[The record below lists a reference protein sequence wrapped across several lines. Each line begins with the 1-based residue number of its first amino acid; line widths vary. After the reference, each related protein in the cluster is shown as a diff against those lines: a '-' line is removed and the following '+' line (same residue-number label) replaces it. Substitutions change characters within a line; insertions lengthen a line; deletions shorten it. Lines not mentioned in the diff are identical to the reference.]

1 MKNVLATIIAILRY
15 AGLLTVLAVG
25 SLIVLVIPTNTLR
38 LAFCKHAGK
47 LIMWI
52 LGITLII
59 RGELPQNKQKVI
71 VSNHFGLIE
80 IIAIMS
86 LQGLR
91 FVAQSGMSSYAFL
104 GWAMRRTGQIFVER
118 KKTKSK
124 QHLEEVLAVVKS
136 GEDIAFFP
144 EGRVNDSRSTLR
156 FKSALL
162 NIVSDTYKPSDF
174 TIVPLAIA
182 YTGVSEKQRE
192 LIHYHQESVLSYL
205 YCICCVG
212 KSNMVIETLPEVD
225 ISGGGHDA
233 KAITLHLETIISQ
246 KFDAL
251 LQE

>member
-1 MKNVLATIIAILRY
+1 MKNTLKTVIVILRY
-15 AGLLTVLAVG
+15 ITFLTVLATG
-25 SLIVLVIPTNTLR
+25 SLIVLAIPINALR

-52 LGITLII
+52 FGITLII
-59 RGELPQNKQKVI
+59 RGELPHNKQKVI
-71 VSNHFGLIE
+71 VANHFGLIE
-80 IIAIMS
+80 IIAIMR

-91 FVAQSGMSSYAFL
+91 FVAQSGMSHYAFL
-104 GWAMRRTGQIFVER
+104 GWAMRRTGQIFIDR

-124 QHLEEVLAVVKS
+124 QHLEEVLAVIKA

-156 FKSALL
+156 FKSSLL
-162 NIVSDTYKPSDF
+162 NIVSDAYKPCDF

-182 YTGVSEKQRE
+182 YTGVNEKQRE

-212 KSNMVIETLPEVD
+212 KSNMVIEILPEVE
-225 ISGGGHDA
+225 ISGDGHDA
-233 KAITLHLETIISQ
+233 KAITRHLESIISK
-246 KFDAL
+246 KFDVL